1 MPTSYVTLMQHLCG
15 INATVTLMQHLCVT
29 WEQQCDICAT

>member
-1 MPTSYVTLMQHLCG
+1 MPTSQVTLMQHLCG

>member
-1 MPTSYVTLMQHLCG
+1 MPTSHVTLMQHLCG
-15 INATVTLMQHLCVT
+15 INATVTLRQHLCVT